1 MFGIWLAF
9 FSVSL
14 FLFPSFLLCPS
25 LLLSSLLSSP
35 SPSLSSFLPCHLSS
49 LLSSSFPHPIHSWRP
64 PSPNLG
70 YPTHAPTNRSPHPCL
85 HCRGRN
91 QPSPVVLNTIW
102 LDRHLLPRQ
111 CRNTKSMNPRGHSV
125 APFLSITAPPSR
137 FSDSHVMWHYN
148 TMYMHT
154 QTNLIICLSNKTLTE
169 SPFQYSLLFTAL
181 LNGHHLFISS
191 FLCLFVSLYLGKA
204 YIYSTFASPMLY
216 HFCILISTGILNQ
229 RWCSVNVLYTDPLK
243 MLPFFFM

>member
-9 FSVSL
+9 FSISL

-85 HCRGRN
+85 HCGGRN

-111 CRNTKSMNPRGHSV
+111 CRNTKSMNPRDHSV
-125 APFLSITAPPSR
+125 APFLSITAPSW

-169 SPFQYSLLFTAL
+169 SSFQYSLLFTAL
-181 LNGHHLFISS
+181 LKWAPSFHFFIPVLICIPLSGER
-191 FLCLFVSLYLGKA
+191 LHM
-204 YIYSTFASPMLY
+204 YSTFASPILY

-229 RWCSVNVLYTDPLK
+229 RWCSVNVLYTSLLK
-243 MLPFFFM
+243 MLLFFFM